1 MKRSLIIYCLFL
13 SASFIL
19 GSSIQAQQQ
28 KKPSERSFT
37 SELIKIKQI
46 QAARNTTIR
55 EIQQPTDSTRVL
67 ATDNKSE
74 NEKEKPASNT
84 NSNTVKDSR
93 QQNVTTKPSSGVM
106 RQARKPAAS
115 KG

>member
-19 GSSIQAQQQ
+19 SSSTQAQQQ

-37 SELIKIKQI
+37 SELIKVKQI
-46 QAARNTTIR
+46 QAARNTMIR

-74 NEKEKPASNT
+74 NEKEKLASNT
-84 NSNTVKDSR
+84 NSNTVKDSPK
-93 QQNVTTKPSSGVM
+93 QSVTTKPSSGVM
-106 RQARKPAAS
+106 RQTPKPAAS

>member
-13 SASFIL
+13 SALFIL
-19 GSSIQAQQQ
+19 SSSTQAQQQ

-37 SELIKIKQI
+37 SELIKVKQI

-55 EIQQPTDSTRVL
+55 EIQQPTDSTLVP

-74 NEKEKPASNT
+74 P
-84 NSNTVKDSR
+84 VKDSR
-93 QQNVTTKPSSGVM
+93 QQSVTTKPSSGIM
-106 RQARKPAAS
+106 RETRKPAAS

>member
-46 QAARNTTIR
+46 QTARNTTIR
-55 EIQQPTDSTRVL
+55 EIPQPTDSTRVL
-67 ATDNKSE
+67 TTDTKSGNE
-74 NEKEKPASNT
+74 NEKPASNT

-106 RQARKPAAS
+106 RQVRKTAAS